1 MGGAEIK
8 TMLQWIVY
16 SKDVNNQAKQ
26 TTSSISRSNADSY
39 TVNETPNNSEDNQ
52 SIESGTK
59 SGKGLNGRQNAA
71 KKTENE
77 KNQNN
82 VDRYMS
88 NSEEVTNFLRWDWRW
103 MQEKQQNQEEND
115 GFSPHFHGLWS
126 ENWISGD
133 D

>member
-1 MGGAEIK
+1 MNS
-8 TMLQWIVY
+8 Y

-39 TVNETPNNSEDNQ
+39 TVNETPNNSEYNQ

-88 NSEEVTNFLRWDWRW
+88 NSEEVTNFLR
-103 MQEKQQNQEEND
+103 
-115 GFSPHFHGLWS
+115 
-126 ENWISGD
+126 
-133 D
+133 